1 MANAKNTKPQIS
13 SETMKILGGN
23 VSKYASKLALH
34 MSAVT
39 KVMTVMTASIVLLHS
54 PDPKKRE
61 EAAKFLNEIHE
72 FQRQNYL
79 EKTPFEK
86 TKMSKRTQN
95 VLKKAGFTSL
105 VEVDKLS
112 ATELLALTGV
122 GKKRAMEIL
131 TEGTKNYKVRNEF
144 IKD

>member
-1 MANAKNTKPQIS
+1 MANENTKLQTS
-13 SETMKILGGN
+13 SEKIMGKN
-23 VSKYASKLALH
+23 VLKYAKLALY

-39 KVMTVMTASIVLLHS
+39 EVMTATFVLLRS
-54 PDPKKRE
+54 PDPKERE
-61 EAAKFLNEIHE
+61 EAAKFLNEVRE
-72 FQRQNYL
+72 AQRQNYL
-79 EKTPFEK
+79 KRTPFEK

-112 ATELLALTGV
+112 ATELLALPGV

-131 TEGTKNYKVRNEF
+131 TEGTRNYQVRNYF
-144 IKD
+144 IK